1 MNSKMFIPH
10 NQKIVSLESLRNR
23 GYSQYRI
30 NKLVA
35 EGNLTKLNKKMYEN
49 NKYRGNDMDFY
60 FAYAYV
66 PKGVICLQSA
76 AEYYNLS
83 DYIPDAIEVAVPRK
97 ANISTLP
104 EWPTINL
111 HYFTDERFL
120 NGIKTI
126 KIDNNQFRIYDLE
139 KTVID
144 IVFYREKI
152 GIEEM
157 KEVLTNYLKRENRN
171 LDKLLKYADIL
182 KCGKTIRQYL
192 EVLV

>member
-1 MNSKMFIPH
+1 MNDLHLSVLDCKATKYLPH
-10 NQKIVSLESLRNR
+10 REK
-23 GYSQYRI
+23 
-30 NKLVA
+30 
-35 EGNLTKLNKKMYEN
+35 
-49 NKYRGNDMDFY
+49 
-60 FAYAYV
+60 
-66 PKGVICLQSA
+66 
-76 AEYYNLS
+76 
-83 DYIPDAIEVAVPRK
+83 
-97 ANISTLP
+97 
-104 EWPTINL
+104 NL
-111 HYFTDERFL
+111 HYFTDERFQK
-120 NGIKTI
+120 GIKTI
-126 KIDNNQFRIYDLE
+126 QIENNQFRIYDLE

>member
-76 AEYYNLS
+76 AEY
-83 DYIPDAIEVAVPRK
+83 
-97 ANISTLP
+97 
-104 EWPTINL
+104 
-111 HYFTDERFL
+111 
-120 NGIKTI
+120 
-126 KIDNNQFRIYDLE
+126 
-139 KTVID
+139 
-144 IVFYREKI
+144 
-152 GIEEM
+152 
-157 KEVLTNYLKRENRN
+157 
-171 LDKLLKYADIL
+171 
-182 KCGKTIRQYL
+182 
-192 EVLV
+192 